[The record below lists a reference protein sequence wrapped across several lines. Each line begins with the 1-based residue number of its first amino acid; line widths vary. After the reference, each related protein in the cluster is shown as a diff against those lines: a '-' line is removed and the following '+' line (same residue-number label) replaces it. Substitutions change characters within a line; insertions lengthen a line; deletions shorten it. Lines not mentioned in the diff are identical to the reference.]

1 MAAYTVTTTPQVVA
15 GAGGSW
21 LLANGGA
28 VNVFLSQPNNR
39 YPEILV
45 PGGQITLRPPAAVSA
60 KTSTGTAALTVTPS
74 EVTNSVV
81 SGGTP

>member
-21 LLANGGA
+21 LLVNEGT

-39 YPEILV
+39 SPEVIA
-45 PGGQITLRPPAAVSA
+45 PGRQITLRPPAAVSA
-60 KTSTGTAALTVTPS
+60 KTSTGTATLTVTS
-74 EVTNSVV
+74 AEVANSVV